1 MAILVNTCLPS
12 SQGFDFCSVSL
23 NELSGVGCPGP
34 VPLETLIS
42 TPSVL
47 EESLSQIRAWTSGVD
62 CSPGGPR
69 LVCASGHLD
78 LLDGIPGKGS

>member
-62 CSPGGPR
+62 CSPDGPR
-69 LVCASGHLD
+69 LICTTGHLD
-78 LLDGIPGKGS
+78 LLDGIPGKAS